1 MKKLLVLFS
10 LVALAGTAAQADE
23 QDTVKR
29 SAEILREFRS
39 MPERQVPRAVLRNAR
54 GLAIMRVVKVGF
66 VFSGKG
72 GDGVV
77 IARTGNGWSA
87 PSFIGTGGAGW
98 GLQIGAQVTDFVF
111 VLNNSDAVRAFSRG
125 GNVTLGGD
133 ISAAAGPV
141 GRDVQANVA
150 PKAAIYT
157 YSLSKGLFAGV
168 SLEGAVI
175 VTEKEKNARYY
186 GRSVTA
192 SQILNGK
199 AAARQAAPFCARP
212 PVRKTPFPL
221 QIDPD
226 FAGCNDATQPARPRF
241 SCFGDG
247 GLCPGA
253 GAQTG

>member
-1 MKKLLVLFS
+1 MKKLLILFG

-39 MPERQVPRAVLRNAR
+39 MPEHQVPRAVLRNAR

-77 IARTGNGWSA
+77 IARTGNGWSG

-98 GLQIGAQVTDFVF
+98 GLQIGGQVTDFVF
-111 VLNNSDAVRAFSRG
+111 VLNNRDAIRAFSRG

-133 ISAAAGPV
+133 VSVAAGPV
-141 GRDVQANVA
+141 GRDIEANVA

-157 YSLSKGLFAGV
+157 YSLSKG
-168 SLEGAVI
+168 S
-175 VTEKEKNARYY
+175 RP
-186 GRSVTA
+186 
-192 SQILNGK
+192 
-199 AAARQAAPFCARP
+199 ARQRRF
-212 PVRKTPFPL
+212 
-221 QIDPD
+221 
-226 FAGCNDATQPARPRF
+226 TQRPRAVDAF
-241 SCFGDG
+241 FFTSRAGFCRLEWC
-247 GLCPGA
+247 GLACSSLLFLPFRWRA
-253 GAQTG
+253 MLRSRSANWLTGF

>member
-1 MKKLLVLFS
+1 MKKLLILFG

-39 MPERQVPRAVLRNAR
+39 MPEHQVPRAVLRNAR

-77 IARTGNGWSA
+77 IARTGNGWSG

-98 GLQIGAQVTDFVF
+98 GLQIGGQVTDFVF
-111 VLNNSDAVRAFSRG
+111 VLNNRDAIRAFSRG

-133 ISAAAGPV
+133 VSAAAGPV
-141 GRDVQANVA
+141 GRDVQANVT
-150 PKAAIYT
+150 PKAAVYT

-175 VTEKEKNARYY
+175 ATEKGKNEH
-186 GRSVTA
+186 
-192 SQILNGK
+192 
-199 AAARQAAPFCARP
+199 
-212 PVRKTPFPL
+212 
-221 QIDPD
+221 
-226 FAGCNDATQPARPRF
+226 
-241 SCFGDG
+241 
-247 GLCPGA
+247 
-253 GAQTG
+253 

>member
-1 MKKLLVLFS
+1 MKKLLILFG

-23 QDTVKR
+23 QGTVKR

-39 MPERQVPRAVLRNAR
+39 MPEHQVPRAVLRNAR

-77 IARTGNGWSA
+77 IARTGNGWSG

-98 GLQIGAQVTDFVF
+98 GLQIGGQVTDFVF
-111 VLNNSDAVRAFSRG
+111 VLNNRDAIRAFSRG
-125 GNVTLGGD
+125 RNVTLGGD
-133 ISAAAGPV
+133 VSAAAGPV
-141 GRDVQANVA
+141 GRDVQANVT
-150 PKAAIYT
+150 PKAAVYT

-175 VTEKEKNARYY
+175 ATEKGKNEHYY

-199 AAARQAAPFCARP
+199 AAAPPGSVALRNAAGR
-212 PVRKTPFPL
+212 
-221 QIDPD
+221 
-226 FAGCNDATQPARPRF
+226 
-241 SCFGDG
+241 
-247 GLCPGA
+247 
-253 GAQTG
+253 

>member
-1 MKKLLVLFS
+1 MKKLLILFG

-39 MPERQVPRAVLRNAR
+39 MPEHQVPRAVLRNAR

-77 IARTGNGWSA
+77 IARTGNGWSG

-98 GLQIGAQVTDFVF
+98 GLQIGGQVTDFVF
-111 VLNNSDAVRAFSRG
+111 VLNNRDA
-125 GNVTLGGD
+125 
-133 ISAAAGPV
+133 IP
-141 GRDVQANVA
+141 
-150 PKAAIYT
+150 AIYT

-175 VTEKEKNARYY
+175 VTEKGKNEHYY

-192 SQILNGK
+192 SQILSGK
-199 AAARQAAPFCARP
+199 AAAPGGSAVLRNAAR
-212 PVRKTPFPL
+212 R
-221 QIDPD
+221 
-226 FAGCNDATQPARPRF
+226 
-241 SCFGDG
+241 
-247 GLCPGA
+247 
-253 GAQTG
+253 